1 MKTGLPSAL
10 YVGVCSLAIILCFVP
25 FFFLGFKKVR
35 QVNTFRVIG
44 IYWFLNGLVNFP
56 MLRPIQH
63 ESIRIFFTRFSDFYD
78 LADAPLMLLVFALAN
93 TGAMRK
99 QLMLVLAGLVGIQV
113 VLLAVKGYTYSW
125 PVITCAG
132 SIVVLVYSVI
142 GLWHY
147 IAKMEHDRF
156 ENSMAFVYAALVFA
170 YGTYLIIFLLSY
182 IPKQANTYNVQD
194 SYLMYYIG
202 LALAA
207 GLTIAGIWSY
217 GLRER
222 KTRRSFS
229 PRYSSSSS

>member
-1 MKTGLPSAL
+1 M
-10 YVGVCSLAIILCFVP
+10 
-25 FFFLGFKKVR
+25 
-35 QVNTFRVIG
+35 NTFRVMG
-44 IYWFLNGLVNFP
+44 IYWFLNGLVNLP

-63 ESIRIFFTRFSDFYD
+63 ESIRIFFSRFSDFYD
-78 LADAPLMLLVFALAN
+78 LADAPLLLLVFALAN

-99 QLMLVLAGLVGIQV
+99 QIMLVLAGLAGAEA

-142 GLWHY
+142 GLWQY

-156 ENSMAFVYAALVFA
+156 ENSMAFVYAAMVFA

-202 LALAA
+202 LVLAA
-207 GLTIAGIWSY
+207 GLTIAGICSY
-217 GLRER
+217 GLRAR
-222 KTRRSFS
+222 KGKKPASFS
-229 PRYSSSSS
+229 PPRYSSSSS